1 MLDNKKRKDT
11 SIKLQSSSYSNHGSQ
26 MLIFDGNGTTSKPH
40 EGLQRN
46 EDMSNDER
54 QASIFYRDQEDDI
67 EDLSDLS
74 VNFDNLILPETK
86 AFGQLKVNDTKH

>member
-1 MLDNKKRKDT
+1 
-11 SIKLQSSSYSNHGSQ
+11 

-74 VNFDNLILPETK
+74 VNFDNLVLPETK
-86 AFGQLKVNDTKH
+86 AFGPLKINDKKHAMKTHK